1 MNVRSAIIGTIMVW
15 CLRCEASHEALAEG
29 RSCEQLRAEF
39 LQQLNDPQS
48 LHNSLIIKINPAA
61 EGAAIQALGGLY
73 QLHSRQDSATALGY
87 AVSGDAYAHSEH
99 LPASGLYVTESF
111 DDLDLKTFLNPDTT
125 PDELCRAIDYVEPDR
140 IVRADGDPADL
151 SELLYGLK
159 NEGQDDGVVDADV
172 DAPEAWEIA
181 GPSEE
186 VVVGVVDS
194 GVDYNHPD
202 LRVNIFQNPLD
213 PVNGLDDDGNGFI
226 DDISGITRVC
236 EGASAFGCMGT
247 RIIGTDTMDQNGHG
261 THVAGTIAA
270 AANGFGVVGVA
281 RNVKILPLR
290 FLNYDGAGSTSDAL
304 KVIEYAID
312 LRTKGINLRVLNN
325 SWGSNSACSS
335 SIKTIVS
342 TATAAGILFVASAGN
357 SAKNLDTNGANPA
370 DCPGALAVAA
380 SNSKAELA
388 SFSNYSAKKVHVAA
402 PGQDIFSTWAP
413 HVDPFRAYFSIS
425 GTSMA
430 APHVSGVAAL
440 VFGVKST
447 LTPAEMITL
456 LSQTV
461 KRYPTLEGKV
471 ISGGIVSA
479 KAALLA
485 Q

>member
-1 MNVRSAIIGTIMVW
+1 MKLRNAIIGTIMV
-15 CLRCEASHEALAEG
+15 CSMQYGASPEALAQG
-29 RSCEQLRAEF
+29 RSCAQLRAGF
-39 LQQLNDPQS
+39 LRQLDDPQS
-48 LHNSLIIKINPAA
+48 LRNSLILKINPAH
-61 EGAAIQALGGLY
+61 EGSAIRALGGIS
-73 QLHSRQDSATALGY
+73 QLPSRRDSATALGY
-87 AVSGDAYAHSEH
+87 AVSGDAYARSEH
-99 LPASGLYVTESF
+99 LPATGLYVTQLL
-111 DDLDLKTFLNPDTT
+111 DNLDLKTFLNPDTT
-125 PDELCRAIDYVEPDR
+125 PEELCEAIEYVEPDR
-140 IVRADGDPADL
+140 IVRANEEPKDL
-151 SELLYGLK
+151 SELLYGLR
-159 NEGQDDGVVDADV
+159 NDGQDDGVVDADV
-172 DAPEAWEIA
+172 DAPEAWEIS
-181 GPSEE
+181 GPSDE
-186 VVVGVVDS
+186 VVVGVIDS

-202 LRVNIFQNPLD
+202 LRANIFQNPLD
-213 PVNGLDDDGNGFI
+213 PMNGLDDDGNGYI

-236 EGASAFGCMGT
+236 EGPSGFGCLGT

-270 AANGFGVVGVA
+270 AANGFGVIGVA

-312 LRTKGINLRVLNN
+312 LRTKGINIRVLNN
-325 SWGSNSACSS
+325 SWGSDSSCSNSL
-335 SIKTIVS
+335 KTVVN
-342 TATAAGILFVASAGN
+342 TATTAGILFVASAGN
-357 SAKNLDTNGANPA
+357 SAKNLDTSGASPA

-380 SNSKAELA
+380 STSKAELA
-388 SFSNYSAKKVHVAA
+388 SFSNYSAKEVHVAA

-413 HVDPFRAYFSIS
+413 HVDPFRAYHSIS

-430 APHVSGVAAL
+430 APHVSGVAAI
-440 VFGVKST
+440 VFGVKSN
-447 LTPAEMITL
+447 LTPPQMITL